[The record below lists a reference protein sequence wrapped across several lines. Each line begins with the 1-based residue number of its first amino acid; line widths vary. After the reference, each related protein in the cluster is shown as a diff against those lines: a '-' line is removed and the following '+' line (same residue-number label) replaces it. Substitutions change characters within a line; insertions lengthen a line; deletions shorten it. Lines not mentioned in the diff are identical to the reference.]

1 MTTDLKEASD
11 QERIEIS
18 AYTMLVNSLF
28 NLDVTKTRE

>member
-1 MTTDLKEASD
+1 MTSDVKEAID
-11 QERIEIS
+11 QDRVEIA